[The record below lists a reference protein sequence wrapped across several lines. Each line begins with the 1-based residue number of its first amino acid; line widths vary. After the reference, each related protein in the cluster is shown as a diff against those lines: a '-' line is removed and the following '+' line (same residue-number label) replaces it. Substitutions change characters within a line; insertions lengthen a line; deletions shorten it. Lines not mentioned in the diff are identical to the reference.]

1 MLSKSVT
8 AVQRDCYGSQLC
20 LVPKLALVLTE
31 CWEVAACCLRTW
43 HGKWGPPAAPPP
55 PCCNGGSH
63 AGTLAVPVMSQD
75 SIYTGGRPQ
84 HSLYTGGISCHI
96 TTKCL
101 HRYQHVQHRSLSH
114 HNTALTEVAVPVTS
128 QNIIYNITVTSQ
140 NIIYKVAVPVT
151 SQNIIYKVA
160 VPVTSQNIIYKV
172 AVPATSQHSTC
183 SMT

>member
-1 MLSKSVT
+1 M
-8 AVQRDCYGSQLC
+8 
-20 LVPKLALVLTE
+20 PKLALVLTE

-43 HGKWGPPAAPPP
+43 HGKWGPLAAPPP
-55 PCCNGGSH
+55 PCCSGGSH
-63 AGTLAVPVMSQD
+63 AGTLAVPVMSQH

-101 HRYQHVQHRSLSH
+101 HIYQHVQHRSLSH
-114 HNTALTEVAVPVTS
+114 HNTALTEVEVPVTS
-128 QNIIYNITVTSQ
+128 QNIIYNITVTSH
-140 NIIYKVAVPVT
+140 
-151 SQNIIYKVA
+151 NIIYKVA

-183 SMT
+183 STT